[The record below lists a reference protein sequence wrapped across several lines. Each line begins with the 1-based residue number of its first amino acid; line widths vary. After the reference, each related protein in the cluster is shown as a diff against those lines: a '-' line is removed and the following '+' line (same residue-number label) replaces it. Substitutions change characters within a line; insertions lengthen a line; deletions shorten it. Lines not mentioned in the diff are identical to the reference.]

1 LYTPQAARELPASVA
16 SPRRALR
23 ILLAGPTRSERA
35 AGFVSN
41 FGPMTRRLHF
51 AVSVVPKTGLAFVD
65 LDRAILDVEFMFVA
79 VQDVAQITSTVGQFP
94 PVRRVTILVGGRRV
108 CERVDVC

>member
-1 LYTPQAARELPASVA
+1 LPS
-16 SPRRALR
+16 
-23 ILLAGPTRSERA
+23 
-35 AGFVSN
+35 SN
-41 FGPMTRRLHF
+41 
-51 AVSVVPKTGLAFVD
+51 

-94 PVRRVTILVGGRRV
+94 PVRRVTILVGGRRL